1 MLYMAICEICGTEED
16 TLITI
21 RIDGAKLEACSNC
34 NTMGEVVGDVEPSE
48 DEEDTE
54 NSTEPD
60 DDYQSQSYTSQQYQ
74 MASEAEQGSEMSS
87 FEDDVEE
94 LVYNYDER
102 IRKSR
107 EQMGKSREDVAAN
120 INEKTSLIER
130 LERGKSLPSE
140 KVRRKLENELD
151 IELTSKGGI

>member
-1 MLYMAICEICGTEED
+1 MAICEICGTEED
-16 TLITI
+16 TLTTI

-34 NTMGEVVGDVEPSE
+34 NTMGEVVGDVEPSSE
-48 DEEDTE
+48 DEENTE
-54 NSTEPD
+54 NYTEPD

-74 MASEAEQGSEMSS
+74 MASEAEHANAPSS

-107 EQMGKSREDVAAN
+107 EQMGKSREEVAAN